1 MRGVAVGLFSSC
13 GPSQETCRAP
23 TAKGALEQRE
33 CKDILMTKKRI
44 LVIDDEQV
52 SREGVG
58 EVLEEEGYEVALGAD
73 GQEAV
78 ALLSSFLPDLVL
90 TDLQMPGLDGIGVLN
105 HVRNMYPIT
114 PVIIF
119 TADIT
124 IDAKRTAERL
134 GVRDYINK
142 PLDFTDLLMRVA
154 RALTPEG

>member
-1 MRGVAVGLFSSC
+1 
-13 GPSQETCRAP
+13 
-23 TAKGALEQRE
+23 
-33 CKDILMTKKRI
+33 MTKKRI
-44 LVIDDEQV
+44 LVIDDEQI

-58 EVLEEEGYEVALGAD
+58 EVLEEEGYEVALVAD

-90 TDLQMPGLDGIGVLN
+90 TDLQMPGLDGLGVLN
-105 HVRNMYPIT
+105 HVKNIYPAT

-124 IDAKRTAERL
+124 IDAQRTAERL
-134 GVRDYINK
+134 GVQDYINK

>member
-1 MRGVAVGLFSSC
+1 M
-13 GPSQETCRAP
+13 
-23 TAKGALEQRE
+23 
-33 CKDILMTKKRI
+33 IKKRI
-44 LVIDDEQV
+44 LVIDDEQI

-58 EVLEEEGYEVALGAD
+58 EVLEEEGYEVALVAD

-78 ALLSSFLPDLVL
+78 ARLSSFLPDLVL
-90 TDLQMPGLDGIGVLN
+90 TDLQMPRLDGIGVLN
-105 HVRNMYPIT
+105 HVKNIYPTT

-134 GVRDYINK
+134 GVQDYINK

-154 RALTPEG
+154 RALTPQG